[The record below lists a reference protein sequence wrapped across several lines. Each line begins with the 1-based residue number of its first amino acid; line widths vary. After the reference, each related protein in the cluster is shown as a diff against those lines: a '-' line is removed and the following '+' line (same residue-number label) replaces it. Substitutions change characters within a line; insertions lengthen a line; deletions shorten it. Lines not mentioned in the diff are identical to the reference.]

1 MKYDSF
7 SGTDVGK
14 KRGANEDTYG
24 DQKTING
31 HVFVVCDGMGGHVGG
46 ARASGM
52 AVSSILEYFAR
63 EPIENIIIGI
73 DKAISFANE
82 QIYATALNE
91 PEYKGMGTT
100 VTVSVIKD
108 AEVFIGHVGDS
119 RIYLKSN
126 GKLNRI
132 TKDHSKVQ
140 ELLDRNLITNTQAE
154 NHKEKNIILKA
165 LGIKPEVE
173 ATVCPVSL
181 KLTKGDV
188 LLMCSDGLS
197 DLVNDK
203 QMEAMINCDD
213 LKGSVSSLI
222 DKANNNGGPDN
233 ITATLIAIAE
243 SVHPVSVFQEFNP
256 VITQEVG
263 KENAEPTVDL
273 TSSEQGGD
281 RNWKMIIL
289 SGIGGIITL
298 VFLVYLFFPSEEVSD
313 NKSGQEVPIDETVK
327 DTIPEREP
335 EREAEPVPAP
345 ESGGLGL
352 DTPEGS
358 AEAALEDNQE
368 TQDSIDTKTTDTPA
382 ILEFEVHISTE
393 KDSSVN
399 TNVSSPSN
407 ENSGTQD
414 TINSNKPAL
423 DKVPAA
429 EAVPEEVPSED
440 SEQSTQTD
448 KTSTVAPKSG
458 EQNEDKKP
466 GRKKKEGKNKGDGEN
481 GSNN

>member
-52 AVSSILEYFAR
+52 AVSSILEFFAK

-140 ELLDRNLITNTQAE
+140 ELLDRNLITNAQAE

-181 KLTKGDV
+181 KLAKGDV

-203 QMEAMINCDD
+203 QMEAMINFDD

-222 DKANNNGGPDN
+222 DQANNNGGPDN

-263 KENAEPTVDL
+263 EESAEPTVDF

-313 NKSGQEVPIDETVK
+313 NKSGQGVPIDETVK

-335 EREAEPVPAP
+335 EPEPEREAEPAP
-345 ESGGLGL
+345 ESGA
-352 DTPEGS
+352 S
-358 AEAALEDNQE
+358 AAA
-368 TQDSIDTKTTDTPA
+368 S
-382 ILEFEVHISTE
+382 
-393 KDSSVN
+393 
-399 TNVSSPSN
+399 VSSWMASTFKSLFLSSSIPIFIASISSSLSLN
-407 ENSGTQD
+407 TFFCTHNRS
-414 TINSNKPAL
+414 TIPPTPIT
-423 DKVPAA
+423 VPAVSNLDLISSSFCNCA
-429 EAVPEEVPSED
+429 IVEGVD
-440 SEQSTQTD
+440 NC
-448 KTSTVAPKSG
+448 KLKSS
-458 EQNEDKKP
+458 KSSP
-466 GRKKKEGKNKGDGEN
+466 V
-481 GSNN
+481 